1 LPAFLKLKDNLQNNM
16 PDDIMEEDGNFDP
29 TAELKRQ

>member
-1 LPAFLKLKDNLQNNM
+1 M